1 MFVDVELLLFVF
13 VFCVP
18 GESFPELS
26 GGPRYDNSSIG
37 SPKFSSWSYR
47 KRDQKH
53 QLGSITLI
61 LINIEDRKHKIID

>member
-1 MFVDVELLLFVF
+1 MDVELLLFVF

-47 KRDQKH
+47 KRDQNC
-53 QLGSITLI
+53 QLVIHVSITLI
-61 LINIEDRKHKIID
+61 LINIEDI

>member
-1 MFVDVELLLFVF
+1 MDVELLLFVF

-47 KRDQKH
+47 KRDQNC
-53 QLGSITLI
+53 QLVISITLI
-61 LINIEDRKHKIID
+61 LINIEDIQHKIIQ